1 MNLSGYTDGYRR
13 YLETATK
20 LSAGSRREY
29 AKAVAAFV
37 AAVND
42 PTLSLVTPQT
52 LLDWHSRMT
61 DTGKAPG
68 TFGLRHAALT
78 SFLDYILEFH
88 GDEHAGRLLRA
99 LRRLRTPK
107 NTPLK
112 RVPYALGPE
121 DVAALLLGASTPYG
135 TLGVRSRAVV
145 HLLLSTGMRRA
156 EIARL
161 SIDRLDLNQRTATIT
176 GKGDKVRAVVFDD
189 ACRTDLAAWIR
200 MRAAWPQKDGVHAVF
215 LTATGDA
222 MTPELV
228 YSILK
233 DAAKAAKLKRPIWTH
248 ITRHTF
254 VTDMNDRGAPLTAIS
269 QLAGHTDPKTT
280 MGYLHTDPSKL
291 KEEYDK
297 AKNRVEGAKG
307 V

>member
-1 MNLSGYTDGYRR
+1 MNLSSYADGYTR

-29 AKAVAAFV
+29 SKAVAAFV

-52 LLDWHSRMT
+52 LLDWHAKMT
-61 DTGKAPG
+61 DAGMALG
-68 TFGLRHAALT
+68 TFGLRHAALA

-88 GDEHAGRLLRA
+88 GEEHASRLLRA

-112 RVPYALGPE
+112 RVPYALNQE
-121 DVAALLLGASTPYG
+121 DATALLRGAGAPYG

-156 EIARL
+156 EIA
-161 SIDRLDLNQRTATIT
+161 SLDMDLLDIEQRTATVT
-176 GKGDKVRAVVFDD
+176 GKGGKVRTVVFDD
-189 ACRTDLAAWIR
+189 ACRVDIAVWLEARKT
-200 MRAAWPQKDGVHAVF
+200 WPVKEGTSTVF
-215 LTATGDA
+215 LTATGEA

-233 DAAKAAKLKRPIWTH
+233 DAAKAANLKRPIWTH

-254 VTDMNDRGAPLTAIS
+254 VTDMNDRGASLAAIS
-269 QLAGHTDPKTT
+269 QLAGHGDPKTT

-291 KEEYDK
+291 KEEYDR
-297 AKNRVEGAKG
+297 ARERENEE
-307 V
+307 